1 MMTKKHYTKIADIF
15 RRKLSHDYRSDP
27 VRTACLKDVATELC
41 IILKEDNPA
50 FDKDRFMAACGF

>member
-15 RRKLSHDYRSDP
+15 RRKLREDP
-27 VRTACLKDVATELC
+27 LGDRRQAFHALAAELC

-50 FDKDRFMAACGF
+50 FDRDRFMAACGF